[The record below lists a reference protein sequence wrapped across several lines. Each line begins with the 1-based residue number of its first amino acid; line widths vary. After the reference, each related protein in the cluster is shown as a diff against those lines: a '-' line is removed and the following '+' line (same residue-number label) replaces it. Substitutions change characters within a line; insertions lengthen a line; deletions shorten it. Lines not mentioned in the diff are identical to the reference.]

1 MDGISTK
8 LELRKEEILKYSKIV
23 GILKMKQT
31 NILEIIQ
38 FVQLLC
44 KYYIRDNV

>member
-8 LELRKEEILKYSKIV
+8 LELHKEEILKYLYSKIV
-23 GILKMKQT
+23 GIPKMKQT
-31 NILEIIQ
+31 NILGIIQ

-44 KYYIRDNV
+44 KYI